1 MNPKIGDILDGYK
14 LLAENGSGSCGIV
27 FQAQN
32 IISGELFALKL
43 FSSHGSLAEQELH
56 AVRLYQKIDH
66 PNLIRI
72 HHVGQTDDSF
82 FYTMDWCECSLAQRK
97 VSADELLSIAKKLA
111 SALKTLHEHGL
122 IHRDVKPDNIFF
134 RKGEI
139 VLGDIGLVAK
149 QENAV
154 SAGSRGFLAPELL
167 NGSGKANPY
176 TDCYAFAKTIYCA
189 LSGESPEKFP
199 FYEGSLSETASL
211 LMRAVLAVCSDKPRI
226 RTAEDF
232 LRFLENPKSAA
243 HPQKSKLWL
252 LSAAFLILFSV
263 AWVIFIFKGSVMKQR
278 KVPFY
283 PKNKSAKIEHET
295 RQPQQSP
302 KGEENGEITVRRAWN
317 EQNKLLIQQT
327 ASRIRRSE
335 LEFEIEWNEL
345 RINLLER
352 SAAGQITES
361 DFNREDR
368 NLTGLWKI
376 AKWLLKSGIDAET
389 LDQDYGEL
397 KPKLEIHD
405 AEMNRKWHDAD
416 RKWKNDKEAR
426 IKELLQRMKD
436 TGKNPA
442 DILREMAEKDAAL
455 RFFGIEQP
463 EYLGKY
469 EKTRFSGRQDAKH
482 ECDESI
488 AGYLKCRD
496 RFLQSQKNGN

>member
-111 SALKTLHEHGL
+111 SALKSLHAHGL

-149 QENAV
+149 QENAA
-154 SAGSRGFLAPELL
+154 SAGSQGFLAPELL
-167 NGSGKANPY
+167 NEKGKPSPY

-189 LSGESPEKFP
+189 LSGESPENFP
-199 FYEGSLSETASL
+199 YYEGTLSETASL

-232 LRFLENPKSAA
+232 LRFLENPQTGSLKKFRPLILIAIVLILAA
-243 HPQKSKLWL
+243 GV
-252 LSAAFLILFSV
+252 FLIRGSQKISVPKASGEDNVFVHEKARLAALAKNSADEETRFKMEYKAAMLDLFTDLQKRRGNMTDAEYMAEQKKLV
-263 AWVIFIFKGSVMKQR
+263 GIANFIERFLTTGK
-278 KVPFY
+278 
-283 PKNKSAKIEHET
+283 KIEKMIF
-295 RQPQQSP
+295 PKDVSQQQ
-302 KGEENGEITVRRAWN
+302 EIRDPVLKKRWD
-317 EQNKLLIQQT
+317 QV
-327 ASRIRRSE
+327 
-335 LEFEIEWNEL
+335 
-345 RINLLER
+345 
-352 SAAGQITES
+352 AGNWES
-361 DFNREDR
+361 KKRDH
-368 NLTGLWKI
+368 
-376 AKWLLKSGIDAET
+376 ALK
-389 LDQDYGEL
+389 
-397 KPKLEIHD
+397 
-405 AEMNRKWHDAD
+405 
-416 RKWKNDKEAR
+416 
-426 IKELLQRMKD
+426 
-436 TGKNPA
+436 
-442 DILREMAEKDAAL
+442 ILREIRKSGGTPDSVLRKMAENNVAF
-455 RFFGIEQP
+455 RFFGIDQLDLLERYLNAEP
-463 EYLGKY
+463 GTEKRKVFTEYL
-469 EKTRFSGRQDAKH
+469 Q
-482 ECDESI
+482 
-488 AGYLKCRD
+488 CRE
-496 RFLQSQKNGN
+496 RFLQNIPDGI